1 MPRRV
6 RTREKL
12 STVMISTMTWQ
23 VRAARGS
30 SQQWVRGLGEAAPGA
45 QECGSVGVCESQTE
59 SLNSLMKVSCNVQS
73 GDVYFSCTKSDT
85 KNSYIDSI
93 FK

>member
-1 MPRRV
+1 MG
-6 RTREKL
+6 E
-12 STVMISTMTWQ
+12 
-23 VRAARGS
+23 
-30 SQQWVRGLGEAAPGA
+30 GLGEAAPGA
-45 QECGSVGVCESQTE
+45 QEQLGSVGVCESQTE

-85 KNSYIDSI
+85 KNSYTDSI